1 MVMLSSDLEML
12 YSVTSLSVGSLYF
25 VFLFTLSEVSVDAS
39 HLLRVE
45 HWCNIGVLSLRACS
59 VNNCGVWGLFFLPV
73 FSCLNR
79 VLGWLFSLFMLS
91 FGLGSDVY
99 PCSHML

>member
-1 MVMLSSDLEML
+1 MLGMRLVVELQYDMVMLSSDLEML

-45 HWCNIGVLSLRACS
+45 HWCNIGGSFIE
-59 VNNCGVWGLFFLPV
+59 GV
-73 FSCLNR
+73 
-79 VLGWLFSLFMLS
+79 
-91 FGLGSDVY
+91 
-99 PCSHML
+99 